1 MKTMEAVN
9 KGISLVLRNA
19 KMIPIIYA
27 INLVLALTVAI
38 PLYSTLAKSTND
50 KGVREQLRMGFDY
63 TWWSEFYH
71 EAHHIEKT
79 VRPSLTGGF
88 GPLFDNLEILLTGK
102 VRQFGSWILLLGV
115 GYLLL
120 TAFLNGGVI
129 GIYADEKRSFTVS
142 RFFSNS
148 GFYFHHFFALLL
160 TAVLVYFAVY
170 KFLSPA
176 VFGLIDQLSSSWM
189 SQKSV
194 WYLNLFGYV
203 ILVLVIIFVNM
214 VFDYAKIIVV
224 AEGKAS
230 SWLCIWL
237 AVKFIFK
244 HFLGATGLYFLLAGI
259 ALLLVLVFGFLL
271 NSIHPSGIATIILV
285 MLFQQTFMLAK
296 IWARLNFYGG
306 QCVFYTNQPRE
317 ERRLKKV

>member
-1 MKTMEAVN
+1 MKTMEAFN
-9 KGISLVLRNA
+9 KGISLVFRNA
-19 KMIPIIYA
+19 KMIPLIYA
-27 INLVLALTVAI
+27 INIALALIVAI
-38 PLYSTLAKSTND
+38 PLYSTLAKNTSD
-50 KGVREQLRMGFDY
+50 KGVREQLRTGFDY
-63 TWWSEFYH
+63 TWWTEFYYQ
-71 EAHHIEKT
+71 AHHIDKT

-102 VRQFGSWILLLGV
+102 VRQFGLWIFLLSV

-176 VFGLIDQLSSSWM
+176 IFRVIDQLSSSWM
-189 SQKSV
+189 STRSV
-194 WYLNLFGYV
+194 WYLNLFGYIILLLVV
-203 ILVLVIIFVNM
+203 IFINI

-224 AEGKAS
+224 AENKAS

-244 HFLGATGLYFLLAGI
+244 HFLGATGLYFLLA
-259 ALLLVLVFGFLL
+259 AVAMLLVLFFGFLL
-271 NSIHPSGIATIILV
+271 DSVNPSGIPTIILV
-285 MLFQQTFMLAK
+285 MLLQQTFILAK

-306 QCVFYTNQPRE
+306 QFVFYANQPRE